1 VMYRPSI
8 GLSKACWYISHF
20 FRKRVSSVRNTQR
33 SNSTDSQPLVVIKG
47 VIYATVIFPPDE
59 RKNIFTVK
67 VEWSVWRGGVSPRH
81 HCREGV
87 SLSAT
92 LSFPSQKE
100 E

>member
-1 VMYRPSI
+1 
-8 GLSKACWYISHF
+8 
-20 FRKRVSSVRNTQR
+20 
-33 SNSTDSQPLVVIKG
+33 
-47 VIYATVIFPPDE
+47 VIFPPDE